1 MFRSAAWRTT
11 DGHSVEYTWDEAA
24 AQKSFEA
31 ALAVADSAI
40 NHPSGRLGAML
51 CPSQVDTC
59 SPELLKEA
67 QQAARRL
74 GIPMQIHAAQ
84 SVVEFSEMTRR
95 HGRTPIEW
103 LDDQG
108 LLDGDLIIGHGI
120 FLNDHRALYWPHA
133 DDFGLL
139 QRSGAHV
146 AHCPTVFVRRGIALS
161 FLGRYLRA
169 GINVGIG
176 TDTFPHNMLDEMR
189 LACYVARLQAG
200 HFRAASTEE
209 VFNAA
214 TINGARML
222 GRDDIG
228 RIAVG
233 GKADFSLVDLSHP
246 YMRPGREPLRSL
258 IYSAGDRAIRDVYVD
273 GAQVVKDGKLL
284 TIDIER
290 AMQEVERAQ
299 AQTIATVAQ
308 RDYAGRDID
317 AMSPRVFPSRA

>member
-1 MFRSAAWRTT
+1 
-11 DGHSVEYTWDEAA
+11 
-24 AQKSFEA
+24 
-31 ALAVADSAI
+31 
-40 NHPSGRLGAML
+40 ML

-67 QQAARRL
+67 QAAARRL

-108 LLDGDLIIGHGI
+108 LLDQDLIIGHGI

-139 QRSGAHV
+139 QRSGSHV

-214 TINGARML
+214 TVNGAKML
-222 GRDDIG
+222 GREDIG

-273 GAQVVKDGKLL
+273 GEQLVKNGQLL

-290 AMQEVERAQ
+290 CMQEVERAQ
-299 AQTIATVAQ
+299 AQTIATVSQ
-308 RDYAGRDID
+308 RDYAGRNID
-317 AMSPRVFPSRA
+317 AMSPRVFPIRS